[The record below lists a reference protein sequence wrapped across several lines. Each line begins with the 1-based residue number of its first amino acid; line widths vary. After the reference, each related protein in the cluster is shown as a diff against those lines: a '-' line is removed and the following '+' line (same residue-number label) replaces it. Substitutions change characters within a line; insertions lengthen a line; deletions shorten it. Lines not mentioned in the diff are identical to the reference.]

1 MGWNPPVFFETGL
14 SAGQVRCFPSK
25 LADQLKPMSAPAILT
40 STPAPAVPK
49 KKSRKRLWI
58 IIGSLVLLVAAVGGA
73 IAKNK
78 SAGKATVVTVEK
90 AVVKTIT
97 QSVNATGKVQ
107 PETEVKIAPEVS
119 GEITE
124 LPFREGAVVKKGDLL
139 VRIKPDNYKYQLDQR
154 EAGLAAARASAIQS
168 KAQLIKAEEDYKR
181 SGDLSAKQ
189 LISDSEA
196 TATRTAY
203 EQAKANYDNALAQ
216 IRSQEGLL
224 AQAQEL
230 LSKTTIYAPIDGTVS
245 ARTSEV
251 GERVVGTGQFAGT
264 EVMRVADLAHME
276 VRVNVNE
283 NDVIN
288 VKIGDKAKIS
298 VDAYPNRRFNGEV
311 WEIASSARTLG
322 QNTQEEVTNFVVKIR
337 ITDRDAAFRPG
348 MSANSDIE
356 TKTVADVVAVPIQA
370 VTVRSREGAKTI
382 DQLTGDR
389 EKKAKETQG
398 EGAAAAVNQK
408 DQRER
413 ERADREALQRVV
425 FLKKGDTVKM
435 VNVKTGISD
444 TTHMEITEGLKKD
457 DEVVSGPFSV
467 ITRVL
472 KDGDKVR
479 IEPPK
484 KPGETKK

>member
-1 MGWNPPVFFETGL
+1 ML
-14 SAGQVRCFPSK
+14 
-25 LADQLKPMSAPAILT
+25 
-40 STPAPAVPK
+40 
-49 KKSRKRLWI
+49 
-58 IIGSLVLLVAAVGGA
+58 GSVLLLVAVVVGVVA
-73 IAKNK
+73 QNKN
-78 SAGKATVVTVEK
+78 ADKATVVTIEK

-124 LPFREGAVVKKGDLL
+124 LPFREGARVKKGDLL

-154 EAGLAAARASAIQS
+154 EAALAAAQSSAIQN
-168 KAQLIKAEEDYKR
+168 KAQLLKAEEDYKR
-181 SGDLSAKQ
+181 SQDLHAKQ
-189 LISDSEA
+189 LISDSES
-196 TATRTAY
+196 TAIRTAF
-203 EQAKANYDNALAQ
+203 EGAQANYDNALAQ
-216 IRSQEGLL
+216 IRSSEGLL
-224 AQAQEL
+224 AQAQEQ
-230 LSKTTIYAPIDGTVS
+230 LSKTIIYAPIDGTVS
-245 ARTSEV
+245 SRTNEV
-251 GERVVGTGQFAGT
+251 GERVAGTGSYGGA
-264 EVMRVADLAHME
+264 EVMRVADLANME

-288 VKIGDKAKIS
+288 VKIGDKARIS

-337 ITDRDAAFRPG
+337 ITDRDAVFRPG
-348 MSANSDIE
+348 MSANADIE

-389 EKKAKETQG
+389 EKKTKETQG
-398 EGAAAAVNQK
+398 DGAVAAVNQK
-408 DQRER
+408 QQRES

-425 FLKKGDTVKM
+425 FLRNGDTVKM
-435 VNVKTGISD
+435 VTVQTGIAD
-444 TTHMEITEGLKKD
+444 TTHLEIVSGLKKD
-457 DEVVSGPFSV
+457 DEIVSGPFSI
-467 ITRVL
+467 ITRTL

-479 IEPPK
+479 VEPPK
-484 KPGETKK
+484 KKADEKKK

>member
-1 MGWNPPVFFETGL
+1 
-14 SAGQVRCFPSK
+14 
-25 LADQLKPMSAPAILT
+25 MSAPTNQFTA
-40 STPAPAVPK
+40 SAAVAPK

-58 IIGSLVLLVAAVGGA
+58 ILGSLLLLVIVVVGA
-73 IAKNK
+73 IAKNR
-78 SAGKATVVTVEK
+78 SSDKAILVTTEK
-90 AVVKTIT
+90 AVIKTIT

-168 KAQLIKAEEDYKR
+168 KSQLLKTEEDYKR
-181 SGDLSAKQ
+181 SKDLAAKQ
-189 LISDSEA
+189 LLSDSEF
-196 TATRTAY
+196 TTVRTTFESA
-203 EQAKANYDNALAQ
+203 QANYDNALAQ

-224 AQAQEL
+224 AQAQEQ
-230 LSKTTIYAPIDGTVS
+230 LSKTVIYSPIDGTVS
-245 ARTSEV
+245 ARTNEV
-251 GERVVGTGQFAGT
+251 GERVAGTGSYGGA
-264 EVMRVADLAHME
+264 EVMRVADLSNME

-283 NDVIN
+283 NDVVN

-298 VDAYPNRRFNGEV
+298 VDAYPNRRFNGQV

-322 QNTQEEVTNFVVKIR
+322 MNTQEEVTNFVVKIR

-348 MSANSDIE
+348 MSANADIE
-356 TKTVADVVAVPIQA
+356 TKIAPDVIAIPIQA
-370 VTVRSREGAKTI
+370 VTVRTREGAKTI
-382 DQLTGDR
+382 DQLSGDR

-398 EGAAAAVNQK
+398 DGAVAAVNQK

-413 ERADREALQRVV
+413 ERTDREALQRVV
-425 FLKKGDTVKM
+425 FLRNGSTVKM
-435 VNVKTGISD
+435 VNVKTGIAD

-457 DEVVSGPFSV
+457 DEVVSGPFSI

-479 IEPPK
+479 VEAPK
-484 KPGETKK
+484 KPGEQKK

>member
-1 MGWNPPVFFETGL
+1 
-14 SAGQVRCFPSK
+14 
-25 LADQLKPMSAPAILT
+25 MSAPANPP
-40 STPAPAVPK
+40 SAPASAAPK

-58 IIGSLVLLVAAVGGA
+58 ILGSVLLLVVVVAGA
-73 IAKNK
+73 IVNNKNK
-78 SAGKATVVTVEK
+78 DKATVVTTEK
-90 AVVKTIT
+90 AVIKTIT
-97 QSVNATGKVQ
+97 QSVNATGKIQ

-124 LPFREGAVVKKGDLL
+124 LPFREGAPVKKGDLL

-168 KAQLIKAEEDYKR
+168 KSQLIKAEEDYKR
-181 SGDLSAKQ
+181 SKDLSAKQ
-189 LISDSEA
+189 LISESES
-196 TATRTAY
+196 TASRTAF
-203 EQAKANYDNALAQ
+203 EQAQANYDNALAQ

-224 AQAQEL
+224 AQAQEQ
-230 LSKTTIYAPIDGTVS
+230 LSKTVIYSPIDGTVS
-245 ARTSEV
+245 SRTNEV
-251 GERVVGTGQFAGT
+251 GERVAGTGSYGGA
-264 EVMRVADLAHME
+264 EVMRVADLANME

-348 MSANSDIE
+348 MSANADIE
-356 TKTVADVVAVPIQA
+356 TKTVPDVVAVPIQA
-370 VTVRSREGAKTI
+370 VTVRTREGAKTI
-382 DQLTGDR
+382 DQLAGDR
-389 EKKAKETQG
+389 EKKTKETQG

-425 FLKKGDTVKM
+425 FLRTGNTVKM
-435 VNVKTGISD
+435 VNVKTGIAD

-457 DEVVSGPFSV
+457 DEVVSGPFSI

-479 IEPPK
+479 VEAPK
-484 KPGETKK
+484 KPGEKKN

>member
-1 MGWNPPVFFETGL
+1 
-14 SAGQVRCFPSK
+14 
-25 LADQLKPMSAPAILT
+25 MSAPANLPT
-40 STPAPAVPK
+40 TPAPAAPK

-58 IIGSLVLLVAAVGGA
+58 ILGSVLLLAAVVAGA
-73 IAKNK
+73 IVKNK
-78 SAGKATVVTVEK
+78 NKDKATLVTIEK
-90 AVVKTIT
+90 AVIKTIT

-107 PETEVKIAPEVS
+107 PETEVKITPEVT

-154 EAGLAAARASAIQS
+154 EAGLAAARASAIQN
-168 KAQLIKAEEDYKR
+168 KAQLLKTEEDYKR
-181 SGDLSAKQ
+181 SQDLHAKQ
-189 LISDSEA
+189 LISDSDM
-196 TATRTAY
+196 TATRTAF
-203 EQAKANYDNALAQ
+203 EGAQANYDNALAQ
-216 IRSQEGLL
+216 IRSSEGLL
-224 AQAQEL
+224 AQAQEQ
-230 LSKTTIYAPIDGTVS
+230 LSKTVIYSPIDGTVS
-245 ARTSEV
+245 SRTNEV
-251 GERVVGTGQFAGT
+251 GERVAGTGSYGGA
-264 EVMRVADLAHME
+264 EIMRVADLANME

-348 MSANSDIE
+348 MSANADIE
-356 TKTVADVVAVPIQA
+356 TKSVANVVAVPIQA
-370 VTVRSREGAKTI
+370 VTVRSREGSKTI
-382 DQLTGDR
+382 DQLAGDR
-389 EKKAKETQG
+389 DKKAKETQG

-425 FLKKGDTVKM
+425 FLRNGDKVKM
-435 VNVKTGISD
+435 VNVKTGIAD

-457 DEVVSGPFSV
+457 DEVVSGPFSI

-479 IEPPK
+479 VEAPK
-484 KPGETKK
+484 KPDEKKK

>member
-1 MGWNPPVFFETGL
+1 
-14 SAGQVRCFPSK
+14 
-25 LADQLKPMSAPAILT
+25 MSAPANFP
-40 STPAPAVPK
+40 STPAPAAPK
-49 KKSRKRLWI
+49 KKSRKRLWLI
-58 IIGSLVLLVAAVGGA
+58 VGSLVLLVALVGGA

-78 SAGKATVVTVEK
+78 GKDKATVVTVEK
-90 AVVKTIT
+90 AVIKTII

-124 LPFREGAVVKKGDLL
+124 LPFREGAKVKKGDLL

-154 EAGLAAARASAIQS
+154 EAALAAARASSIQT
-168 KAQLIKAEEDYKR
+168 KTQLLKAEEDYKR
-181 SGDLSAKQ
+181 SQDLHAKQ
-189 LISDSEA
+189 LISDAES
-196 TATRTAY
+196 TAQRTAF
-203 EQAKANYDNALAQ
+203 EGAQANYENALAQ
-216 IRSQEGLL
+216 IRSSEGLL
-224 AQAQEL
+224 AQAQEQ
-230 LSKTTIYAPIDGTVS
+230 LSKTIIYSPIDGTVS
-245 ARTSEV
+245 SRTNEV
-251 GERVVGTGQFAGT
+251 GERVAGTGSYGGA
-264 EVMRVADLAHME
+264 EVMRVADLANME

-348 MSANSDIE
+348 MSANADIE
-356 TKTVADVVAVPIQA
+356 TKSVTDVVAVPIQA
-370 VTVRSREGAKTI
+370 VTVRTREGAKTI
-382 DQLTGDR
+382 DELAGDR
-389 EKKAKETQG
+389 DKKAKETQG

-425 FLKKGDTVKM
+425 FLRTGDTVKL
-435 VNVKTGISD
+435 VNVKTGIAD

-479 IEPPK
+479 VEPPK
-484 KPGETKK
+484 KPGEKKK

>member
-1 MGWNPPVFFETGL
+1 
-14 SAGQVRCFPSK
+14 
-25 LADQLKPMSAPAILT
+25 MSAPANLP
-40 STPAPAVPK
+40 STPAPAAPK
-49 KKSRKRLWI
+49 KKSRKRLWLI
-58 IIGSLVLLVAAVGGA
+58 VGSLVLLAALVGGA

-78 SAGKATVVTVEK
+78 GKDKATVVTVEK
-90 AVVKTIT
+90 AVIKTII

-124 LPFREGAVVKKGDLL
+124 LPFREGAKVKKGDLL

-154 EAGLAAARASAIQS
+154 EAALAAARASSIQT
-168 KAQLIKAEEDYKR
+168 KTQLLKAEEDYKR
-181 SGDLSAKQ
+181 SQDLHAKQ
-189 LISDSEA
+189 LISDAES
-196 TATRTAY
+196 TAQRTAF
-203 EQAKANYDNALAQ
+203 EGAQANYENALAQ
-216 IRSQEGLL
+216 IRSSEGLL
-224 AQAQEL
+224 AQAQEQ
-230 LSKTTIYAPIDGTVS
+230 LSKTIIYAPIDGTVS
-245 ARTSEV
+245 SRTNEV
-251 GERVVGTGQFAGT
+251 GERVAGTGSYGGA
-264 EVMRVADLAHME
+264 EVMRVADLANME

-348 MSANSDIE
+348 MSANADIE
-356 TKTVADVVAVPIQA
+356 TKSVTDVVAVPIQA
-370 VTVRSREGAKTI
+370 VTVRTREGAKTI
-382 DQLTGDR
+382 DELAGDR
-389 EKKAKETQG
+389 DKKAKETQG

-425 FLKKGDTVKM
+425 FLRTGDKVKL
-435 VNVKTGISD
+435 VNVKTGIAD

-479 IEPPK
+479 VEPPK
-484 KPGETKK
+484 KPGEKKK

>member
-1 MGWNPPVFFETGL
+1 
-14 SAGQVRCFPSK
+14 
-25 LADQLKPMSAPAILT
+25 MSAPAT
-40 STPAPAVPK
+40 PPSTPATAAPK

-58 IIGSLVLLVAAVGGA
+58 IIGSLLLVTAVVVGA
-73 IAKNK
+73 IIKNK
-78 SAGKATVVTVEK
+78 NKEKAIQVTTEK
-90 AVVKTIT
+90 AVIKTIT

-168 KAQLIKAEEDYKR
+168 KSQLIKAEEDYKR
-181 SGDLSAKQ
+181 SQDLSAKQ
-189 LISDSEA
+189 LISESES
-196 TATRTAY
+196 TASRTAF
-203 EQAKANYDNALAQ
+203 EQAQANYDNALAQ

-224 AQAQEL
+224 AQAQEQ
-230 LSKTTIYAPIDGTVS
+230 LSKTVIYAPIDGTVS
-245 ARTSEV
+245 SRTNEV
-251 GERVVGTGQFAGT
+251 GERVAGTGSYGGA
-264 EVMRVADLAHME
+264 EVMRVADLANME

-337 ITDRDAAFRPG
+337 ITDCDASFRPG
-348 MSANSDIE
+348 MSANADIE

-382 DQLTGDR
+382 DQLAGDR
-389 EKKAKETQG
+389 EKKTKETQG

-425 FLKKGDTVKM
+425 FLRNGDKVKM
-435 VNVKTGISD
+435 VNVTTGIAD
-444 TTHMEITEGLKKD
+444 TTHMEITTGLKKD

-467 ITRVL
+467 ITRML
-472 KDGDKVR
+472 KDGDKIRV
-479 IEPPK
+479 EPPK
-484 KPGETKK
+484 KPDEKKK

>member
-1 MGWNPPVFFETGL
+1 
-14 SAGQVRCFPSK
+14 
-25 LADQLKPMSAPAILT
+25 MSAPAT
-40 STPAPAVPK
+40 PPSTPATAAPK

-58 IIGSLVLLVAAVGGA
+58 IIGSLLLVTALVVGA
-73 IAKNK
+73 IVKNK
-78 SAGKATVVTVEK
+78 GKDK
-90 AVVKTIT
+90 AVMVTTEKTVIKTIT

-168 KAQLIKAEEDYKR
+168 KSQLIKAEEDYKR
-181 SGDLSAKQ
+181 SQDLSAKQ
-189 LISDSEA
+189 LISESES
-196 TATRTAY
+196 TASRTAF
-203 EQAKANYDNALAQ
+203 EQAQANYDNALAQ

-224 AQAQEL
+224 AQAQEQ
-230 LSKTTIYAPIDGTVS
+230 LSKTVIYAPIDGTVS
-245 ARTSEV
+245 SRTNEV
-251 GERVVGTGQFAGT
+251 GERVAGTGSYGGA
-264 EVMRVADLAHME
+264 EVMRVADLANME

-298 VDAYPNRRFNGEV
+298 VDAYPNRRFSGEV

-348 MSANSDIE
+348 MSANADIE
-356 TKTVADVVAVPIQA
+356 TKTVTDVVAVPIQA

-389 EKKAKETQG
+389 DKKTKETQG

-425 FLKKGDTVKM
+425 FLREGDKVKM
-435 VNVKTGISD
+435 VNVTTGIAD
-444 TTHMEITEGLKKD
+444 TTHMEIASGLKKD
-457 DEVVSGPFSV
+457 DEIVTGPFSV

-484 KPGETKK
+484 KLAEKKK

>member
-1 MGWNPPVFFETGL
+1 
-14 SAGQVRCFPSK
+14 
-25 LADQLKPMSAPAILT
+25 MSAPT
-40 STPAPAVPK
+40 NQFTTPATAAPK

-58 IIGSLVLLVAAVGGA
+58 ILGSVLVLAAVVAGA
-73 IAKNK
+73 IIKNK
-78 SAGKATVVTVEK
+78 SKDKATVVTIEK
-90 AVVKTIT
+90 AVIKTIT

-154 EAGLAAARASAIQS
+154 EAGLAAARASSIQS
-168 KAQLIKAEEDYKR
+168 KSQLIKSEEDYNR
-181 SGDLSAKQ
+181 SKDLSAKQ
-189 LISDSEA
+189 LISDADA
-196 TATRTAY
+196 TASRTAF
-203 EQAKANYDNALAQ
+203 EQAQANYDNALAQ

-224 AQAQEL
+224 AQAQEQ
-230 LSKTTIYAPIDGTVS
+230 LSKTVIYSPIDGTVS
-245 ARTSEV
+245 ARANEV
-251 GERVVGTGQFAGT
+251 GERVAGTGSYGGA
-264 EVMRVADLAHME
+264 EVMRVADLANME

-283 NDVIN
+283 NDVVN
-288 VKIGDKAKIS
+288 VKIGDKARIS

-322 QNTQEEVTNFVVKIR
+322 MNTQEEVTNFVVKIR

-348 MSANSDIE
+348 MSANADIE
-356 TKTVADVVAVPIQA
+356 TKSVADVVAVPIQA
-370 VTVRSREGAKTI
+370 VTVRSREGSKTI

-398 EGAAAAVNQK
+398 DGAAAAVNQK

-425 FLKKGDTVKM
+425 FLKTGDKVKM
-435 VNVKTGISD
+435 VTVKTGIAD

-479 IEPPK
+479 VEAPK
-484 KPGETKK
+484 KPDAKK

>member
-1 MGWNPPVFFETGL
+1 
-14 SAGQVRCFPSK
+14 
-25 LADQLKPMSAPAILT
+25 MSAPANPP
-40 STPAPAVPK
+40 SVPASAAPK

-58 IIGSLVLLVAAVGGA
+58 IIASLVVLAAVVGGA

-78 SAGKATVVTVEK
+78 GKDKATVVTTEK
-90 AVVKTIT
+90 AVIKTIT

-154 EAGLAAARASAIQS
+154 EAGLAAARASAIQN
-168 KAQLIKAEEDYKR
+168 KAQLLKSEEDYKR
-181 SGDLSAKQ
+181 SKDLAAKQ
-189 LISDSEA
+189 LISDSEL
-196 TATRTAY
+196 TASRTSFEGA
-203 EQAKANYDNALAQ
+203 QANYDNALAQ
-216 IRSQEGLL
+216 IRSSEGLL
-224 AQAQEL
+224 AQAQEQ
-230 LSKTTIYAPIDGTVS
+230 LSKTVIYAPIDGTVS
-245 ARTSEV
+245 SRTNEV
-251 GERVVGTGQFAGT
+251 GERVAGTGSYGGA
-264 EVMRVADLAHME
+264 EVMRVADLANME

-322 QNTQEEVTNFVVKIR
+322 MNTQEEVTNFVVKIR

-348 MSANSDIE
+348 MSANADIE
-356 TKTVADVVAVPIQA
+356 TKSVTDVIAVPIQA
-370 VTVRSREGAKTI
+370 VTVRTREGAKTI
-382 DQLTGDR
+382 DQQATDR
-389 EKKAKETQG
+389 DKKAKETQG

-413 ERADREALQRVV
+413 ERTDREALQRVV
-425 FLKKGDTVKM
+425 FLKTGDTVKM
-435 VNVKTGISD
+435 VNVKTGIAD

-472 KDGDKVR
+472 KDGDKVK

-484 KPGETKK
+484 KPAEKKK